1 MNVTIS
7 NPIKADIFTAIFQN
21 IKLFTNN
28 INVTF
33 NADNMYIQSMDS
45 GHVSVLEINIPA
57 AWFDS
62 YEHTHSS
69 SITMGVHSPIF
80 YKILS
85 VRDKAQ
91 TLHINYDGDTD
102 DKLSIHFTC
111 ENKAVFDRH
120 FEISLMDI
128 ESELMAIPETTSN
141 AEFTLSSANFA
152 GMVNQL
158 AMFGDTLDII
168 CNEEKIVISSSNQE
182 TGNMSIDIDI
192 EQLAEYSIN
201 EGETV
206 KLSFSLNMLHNI
218 CAYSKIAKDVDI
230 KLTNNYPMKVT
241 YQLGDDAYMVFYLA
255 PKIED

>member
-1 MNVTIS
+1 
-7 NPIKADIFTAIFQN
+7 
-21 IKLFTNN
+21 
-28 INVTF
+28 
-33 NADNMYIQSMDS
+33 
-45 GHVSVLEINIPA
+45 
-57 AWFDS
+57 
-62 YEHTHSS
+62 
-69 SITMGVHSPIF
+69 
-80 YKILS
+80 
-85 VRDKAQ
+85 
-91 TLHINYDGDTD
+91 
-102 DKLSIHFTC
+102 
-111 ENKAVFDRH
+111 
-120 FEISLMDI
+120 
-128 ESELMAIPETTSN
+128 
-141 AEFTLSSANFA
+141 
-152 GMVNQL
+152 
-158 AMFGDTLDII
+158 MFGDTLDII